1 MAIQKNKIVFVLIL
15 VCILLYIIAYTMT
28 LFKKD
33 EESTIENKEV
43 PLPELKEEQKQYDSK
58 LDALN
63 DLKEVRQTNAPSIYD
78 ERLLDSTG
86 TYAPKLLDK
95 DKQRIIDSIYRH
107 GQIQYSQ
114 NNNTDTKPLINKT
127 PVDTAKDSLKLIHEK
142 YVSAKRMGTE
152 HEYFFASDPL
162 QNKNTKE
169 RVNTDKA
176 IYVEVDGN
184 QVVKKNYRLRMR
196 LTKDAVINGRLVSKN
211 ALIYGFVKFRPNRA
225 MIEIENINHQPTKL
239 KAYDFQDGSEG
250 IYVENSFK
258 GEVAKE
264 VVGEV
269 IDEVNIPGVSQVGSV
284 TKVFQRHNRK
294 IKVKII
300 NNYKLILK
308 PR

>member
-1 MAIQKNKIVFVLIL
+1 MKINRKKIVFVLVL
-15 VCILLYIIAYTMT
+15 VCILLYIITYAMT

-33 EESTIENKEV
+33 EESPIENNEV
-43 PLPELKEEQKQYDSK
+43 PVPELKDEQKQYESK

-86 TYAPKLLDK
+86 TYDPELIDK

-107 GQIQYSQ
+107 GQLQYTQSSYS
-114 NNNTDTKPLINKT
+114 NTKNKPIDNT
-127 PVDTAKDSLKLIHEK
+127 KDSLKLIQEK
-142 YVSAKRMGTE
+142 YISTKRMETE
-152 HEYFFASDPL
+152 HEQFFASAPTK
-162 QNKNTKE
+162 NENTKKKTY
-169 RVNTDKA
+169 TDKA
-176 IYVEVDGN
+176 IHVEVDGN
-184 QVVKKNYRLRMR
+184 QTVKKNYRLRMR
-196 LTKDAVINGRLVSKN
+196 LTKDAIINDKLVTKYT
-211 ALIYGFVKFRPNRA
+211 LIYGFVKFQPNRA

-239 KAYDFQDGSEG
+239 KAYDLQDGSEG
-250 IYVENSFK
+250 IYVENSFR
-258 GEVAKE
+258 GEIAKE
-264 VVGEV
+264 VAGEL
-269 IDEVNIPGVSQVGSV
+269 IDEVNIPGVPQLGGV